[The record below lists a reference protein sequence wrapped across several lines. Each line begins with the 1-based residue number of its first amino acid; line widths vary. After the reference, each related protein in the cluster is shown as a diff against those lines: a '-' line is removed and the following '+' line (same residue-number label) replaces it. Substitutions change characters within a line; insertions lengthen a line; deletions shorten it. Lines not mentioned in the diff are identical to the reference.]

1 MATLAI
7 EADVWVEQWHV
18 HVCMPDEIWPI
29 LMTHELIAHQPS
41 WGTSRLFPEAQG
53 SHAKALLEAVEVA
66 HNQAVLQSL
75 YLVGLF

>member
-29 LMTHELIAHQPS
+29 LMTHELIAHSPP
-41 WGTSRLFPEAQG
+41 GVPLDCFLRPEA
-53 SHAKALLEAVEVA
+53 AMPKPCWRLLKW
-66 HNQAVLQSL
+66 HITRL
-75 YLVGLF
+75 YYRVYIW